1 MQIQY
6 QRTLEDYKEV
16 LAAQGVKPL
25 RQKVLRAIAWCLLN
39 VLGAFVLVSLGL
51 REGRAF
57 AFMLLAW
64 FVVCLVIFTI
74 RPLWIK
80 RDFIGHPNFS
90 RPQTVQ
96 VDESGVSFE
105 SAIGK
110 SETKWGAYIR
120 SQETQNLFL
129 LYLGARLV
137 EAVPKRAFSTEQLDE
152 FRELTQKKVQG
163 NSRIPK
169 KGAHVLPRLPH

>member
-16 LAAQGVKPL
+16 LGAQGVKPL
-25 RQKVLRAIAWCLLN
+25 RRRVLLVVVGCLLY

-51 REGRAF
+51 TEGRAF

-64 FVVCLVIFTI
+64 FVVCLAFFTI
-74 RPLWIK
+74 RPLWIR
-80 RDFIGHPNFS
+80 RDFRGHPNFS

-120 SQETQNLFL
+120 SRETQNLFL

-137 EAVPKRAFSTEQLDE
+137 EAVPKRAFSIEQLDE
-152 FRELTQKKVQG
+152 FRELTQRKIQG
-163 NSRIPK
+163 NSRIPDDRS
-169 KGAHVLPRLPH
+169 ARASQAAS